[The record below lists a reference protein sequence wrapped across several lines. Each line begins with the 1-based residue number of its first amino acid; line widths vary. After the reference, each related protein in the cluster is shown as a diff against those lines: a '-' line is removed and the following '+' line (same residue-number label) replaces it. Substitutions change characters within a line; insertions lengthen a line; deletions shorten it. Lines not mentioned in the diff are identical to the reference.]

1 MTKWSDIDPSWPD
14 EEITLYGRPDGS
26 GTLGVF
32 EQLVLDGDEIREDYK
47 PTDDIQEL
55 SKWVS
60 EDVNGLSFMGIGN
73 YLATED
79 PTRNRIDNVLVDGVA
94 PVSYTHLRAHET

>member
-1 MTKWSDIDPSWPD
+1 M
-14 EEITLYGRPDGS
+14 
-26 GTLGVF
+26 F

-73 YLATED
+73 YLAT
-79 PTRNRIDNVLVDGVA
+79 
-94 PVSYTHLRAHET
+94 